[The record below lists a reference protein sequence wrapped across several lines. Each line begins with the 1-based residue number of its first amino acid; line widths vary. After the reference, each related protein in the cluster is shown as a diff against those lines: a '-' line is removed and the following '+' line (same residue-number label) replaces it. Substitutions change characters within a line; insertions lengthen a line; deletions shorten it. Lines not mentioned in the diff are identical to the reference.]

1 MYSTAYGVKDRAVR
15 RGRQLANCGT
25 GKPGLEVRRSA
36 AGRGREQVED
46 VELEYMKDRYDK
58 MLRNRGS
65 ANGGIEPVS
74 RARMM
79 LKKVST
85 LHSC

>member
-15 RGRQLANCGT
+15 LGRQLANCGT

-46 VELEYMKDRYDK
+46 VGQKDVRDRY
-58 MLRNRGS
+58 G
-65 ANGGIEPVS
+65 
-74 RARMM
+74 
-79 LKKVST
+79 KV
-85 LHSC
+85 